1 MTVSFMCQFGL
12 VTVSL
17 LSTYLGIVQR
27 YYVDSINIYNWLCVQ
42 ITLDNL
48 GEPDQLKGLKSL

>member
-1 MTVSFMCQFGL
+1 MMVSFMCQFGL

-48 GEPDQLKGLKSL
+48 GEPDTIS